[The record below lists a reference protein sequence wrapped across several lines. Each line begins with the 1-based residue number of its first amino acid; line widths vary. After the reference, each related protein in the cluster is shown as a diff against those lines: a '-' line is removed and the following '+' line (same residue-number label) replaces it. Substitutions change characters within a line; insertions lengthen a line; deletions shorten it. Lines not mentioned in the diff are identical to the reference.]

1 MEKFIVS
8 EDMVQRGGFMKGKRV
23 ALGLWV
29 ACWGSG

>member
-1 MEKFIVS
+1 MGGYGWV
-8 EDMVQRGGFMKGKRV
+8 VQRGGFMKGKRV